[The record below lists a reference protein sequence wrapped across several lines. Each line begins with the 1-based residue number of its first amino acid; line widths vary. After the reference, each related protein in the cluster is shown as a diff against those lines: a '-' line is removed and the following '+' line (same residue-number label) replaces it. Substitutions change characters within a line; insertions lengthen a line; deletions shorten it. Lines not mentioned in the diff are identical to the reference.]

1 MRYGHG
7 VSLQFFAV
15 PGGRINNAV
24 GLRIVSSDFENA
36 EALRL
41 SGVLGVAGAKRLGQS
56 GVIEGLGLN
65 RLLLTGLQIWSQVAA
80 WFESVEAPQRALDIN
95 N

>member
-1 MRYGHG
+1 MASACNSSLFRVG
-7 VSLQFFAV
+7 VS
-15 PGGRINNAV
+15 INAV

-65 RLLLTGLQIWSQVAA
+65 RAEVYRSTLHSKAILFSFPRIV
-80 WFESVEAPQRALDIN
+80 FK
-95 N
+95 

>member
-1 MRYGHG
+1 LRYGHG

-65 RLLLTGLQIWSQVAA
+65 RAEVYRSTLHSKAILFSFPRIV
-80 WFESVEAPQRALDIN
+80 FK
-95 N
+95 